1 MKNWDDKK
9 ILDYLMTSDYNDNL
23 SPEQL
28 KFLLQKF
35 KYFYRIISSKSMSI
49 EMEKKK
55 FDYEV
60 DLLNNTKNEEINQLK
75 SSYSHLL
82 NIYKIVTS
90 RKLTLSERWAGKI
103 KLQSNEII

>member
-23 SPEQL
+23 SPEEL
-28 KFLLQKF
+28 KFLLNKF
-35 KYFYRIISSKSMSI
+35 KYFYRVISAKSMSI

-55 FDYEV
+55 FDYEI
-60 DLLNNTKNEEINQLK
+60 DLVNTVKNEEINQLK
-75 SSYSHLL
+75 SSYSDLL
-82 NIYKIVTS
+82 NIYRIVTS